1 MLLLD
6 NRLADLVRGYDR
18 IAQADLRL
26 QTEWR
31 ANLLRKYAQGR
42 DQHISALGR
51 YLEKVGALKPQLSVM
66 AYIPLAMLLGGA
78 VLVLVGISL
87 DARLGTGFI
96 FSLAGL
102 SLIVAGALG
111 IGLPI
116 GLWLWQVKLGKPAPP
131 EHPLRHDLLPRL
143 MPQWRARL
151 PGVLPSS
158 ISPHRDASTRAFVEY
173 LMNVPLDS
181 MYLLYRLELEQNT
194 WVDVITLGIKG
205 VWVFV
210 VKDWSGKVSWR
221 DGKWSYER
229 FDPQRE
235 VWMRLDVSPPETE
248 WQHLTRCVSQT
259 LAQRAPDVLKRFPT
273 LTRPAGGIVFT
284 DAQTK
289 YEIAPTCPVRWGTMQ
304 TWSQAMISAAPI
316 AGLDERSI
324 FCLLDALLEQH
335 HHITRQTDIISMSTY
350 AMKLVR
356 QTEARVTEWIE
367 RQ

>member
-6 NRLADLVRGYDR
+6 NRLADLARGYDR

-31 ANLLRKYAQGR
+31 EHLLRKYAQGR
-42 DQHISALGR
+42 DRHTSALYQ
-51 YLEKVGALKPQLSVM
+51 YLEKVGALKFQLSVM

-116 GLWLWQVKLGKPAPP
+116 GLWLWQVKLARPTPP
-131 EHPLRHDLLPRL
+131 EHPLHHDLLPRL
-143 MPQWRARL
+143 MPQWRSRL
-151 PGVLPSS
+151 HGVLPPPV
-158 ISPHRDASTRAFVEY
+158 SPHRDACSRAFVEY

-181 MYLLYRLELEQNT
+181 MYLLYHLELERGT
-194 WVDVITLGIKG
+194 STELIALGIKG

-210 VKDWSGKVSWR
+210 VKDWRGKVSWR

-229 FDPQRE
+229 FDPQRDA
-235 VWMRLDVSPPETE
+235 WTRLDVSPPETE
-248 WQHLTRCVSQT
+248 WQHVTRCVSQT
-259 LAQRAPDVLKRFPT
+259 LAQRAPDVLKRFPP
-273 LTRPAGGIVFT
+273 LARPGGGIVFIGT
-284 DAQTK
+284 QTL
-289 YEIAPTCPVRWGTMQ
+289 YDVPPTCPVCWGTMQ
-304 TWSQAMISAAPI
+304 TWSQAMVAAPPI
-316 AGLDERSI
+316 VGLDERSI

-335 HHITRQTDIISMSTY
+335 RLITRQTDTISMSAY
-350 AMKLVR
+350 ATKLVR
-356 QTEARVTEWIE
+356 QAEARVTEWLE
-367 RQ
+367 RR